1 MGVVVLGGGEAWG
14 RVGHRVHD
22 LLSAALPASVAREKW
37 ALSLVC
43 DLCIMN
49 LVIFFIF
56 FFFLL
61 VTSSVN
67 FFFF

>member
-49 LVIFFIF
+49 LVIFFFGYFIC
-56 FFFLL
+56 
-61 VTSSVN
+61 
-67 FFFF
+67 